1 MDITVTPT
9 PERPPWVQNAW
20 TLTDLLG
27 RPLGRVTG
35 AGRRFVI
42 EPQVR
47 AGPGLTGLRWG
58 PYASLDEALTAIEK
72 HTHGACRRASGEDED
87 QP

>member
-1 MDITVTPT
+1 MDVIVTQAADDRT
-9 PERPPWVQNAW
+9 AW

-27 RPLGRVTG
+27 RPMGHITG
-35 AGRRFVI
+35 AGSRFVV
-42 EPQVR
+42 EPEER
-47 AGPGLTGLRWG
+47 ARPGLTGLRWG

-72 HTHGACRRASGEDED
+72 HTHGACRRAPGEDED